1 MNAHEQIR
9 ISSNIE
15 PEPVSFRSGE
25 YKLNGELFHPTQ
37 PPQAIVVINPATGV
51 KASFYAEFAEWLCDN
66 HGFAVLLYDYRDFG
80 ASAVGHVKTSKA
92 TMADWG
98 VHDAQAARD
107 FAAVRFP
114 NSPLLVIG
122 HSLGGLCLPF
132 QTGLNR
138 IARVITVCSG
148 PVHTTDHPWPYQA
161 KARLFWHGPVP
172 LLASVVG
179 YLPGK
184 RLGVGPDLP
193 IGVYKQWRKWC
204 TSRSFF
210 FDDFGTHLPYPDW
223 RGLNAPIKF
232 VAVSDDALVPA
243 SAVWRL
249 MRCYPD
255 APKSQ
260 SVLRPSDFDLTD
272 IGHIGVFSARS
283 RATWNA
289 LIA

>member
-1 MNAHEQIR
+1 MNALVQIG
-9 ISSNIE
+9 IPSNKM

-25 YKLNGELFHPTQ
+25 YKLIGELFHPCRS
-37 PPQAIVVINPATGV
+37 PRAVVVLNPATGV
-51 KASFYAEFAEWLCDN
+51 KSGFYADFAKWLCDDQ
-66 HGFAVLLYDYRDFG
+66 GFAVLLYDYRDFG
-80 ASAVGHVKTSKA
+80 ASATRHVKTSKA
-92 TMADWG
+92 TMSDWG

-107 FAAVRFP
+107 FAAARFP
-114 NSPLLVIG
+114 TTPLWVIG

-132 QTGLNR
+132 QTDVER

-161 KARLFWHGPVP
+161 KARLFWHGPVS
-172 LLASVVG
+172 LLARLMG

-193 IGVYKQWRKWC
+193 LGVYKQWRKWC

-210 FDDFGTHLPYPDW
+210 CDDFGTRLPYPDW
-223 RGLNAPIKF
+223 RGLKAPIKF

-243 SAVWRL
+243 AAVWRL
-249 MRCYPD
+249 MRCHPE
-255 APKSQ
+255 APKTQ
-260 SVLRPSDFDLTD
+260 LVLRPTDFDLTN
-272 IGHIGVFSARS
+272 IGHINAFSARS
-283 RATWNA
+283 RAAWDT

>member
-107 FAAVRFP
+107 FAVVRFP

>member
-9 ISSNIE
+9 RSSNIE

-37 PPQAIVVINPATGV
+37 SPQAIVVINPATGV
-51 KASFYAEFAEWLCDN
+51 KASFYAEFAAWLCD
-66 HGFAVLLYDYRDFG
+66 HHSFAVLVYDYRDFG
-80 ASAVGHVKTSKA
+80 ASALGHVKTSKA
-92 TMADWG
+92 TMSDWG

-107 FAAVRFP
+107 FAAARFP
-114 NSPLLVIG
+114 NSPIWVIG

-132 QTGLNR
+132 QTGLDR

-161 KARLFWHGPVP
+161 KARLFWHGPAP
-172 LLASVVG
+172 ILACLAG

-210 FDDFGTHLPYPDW
+210 CDDFGTRLPYPDW
-223 RGLNAPIKF
+223 RGIKAPTKF

-249 MRCYPD
+249 MQCYPD

-260 SVLRPSDFDLTD
+260 SVLRPSDFGLTD
-272 IGHIGVFSARS
+272 IGHISVFSARS
-283 RATWNA
+283 KAAWDA